1 MADFNRIIG
10 EINGIL
16 FSNYTVYA
24 LLITG
29 VVFTIW
35 SGFGQFRALTHG
47 VAVVRGKYD
56 DKNDPGAINHF
67 QALSA
72 ALSATV
78 GLGNIGGVALAVAL
92 GGPGAI
98 FWMWIIGI
106 LGMSL
111 KMTEVTQSMLYRN
124 TDDPDNP
131 HGGPMFV
138 VKKGFAEWG
147 LAPLGAIIGGIFVVT
162 LLISAITGG
171 NMFQAW
177 NVADITFTYFQVPQ
191 VVTGIILTVLVG
203 LVILGGIKRIG
214 AVAGRIVPFMC
225 IIYVLAAGY
234 VLIINVDQ
242 IPGLLALIVKS
253 GLPAF
258 LGGQDAAPAGAF
270 LGGTFGYAAMW
281 GVKRALFSSEAGQGS
296 SPIAHSA
303 AKTDEPVREGVVAG
317 LEPFIDTI
325 VVCTLTALVI
335 LSSGAYNRDAE
346 ATFSGSAPTVVFAS
360 EPAAVLA
367 APPTFEQA
375 EDGWTLSAVPA
386 PTRVPTKSEL
396 EAQAEKG
403 TELPSWKSNDAVFVY
418 AVAEP
423 AGDRVVIQGKLRVV
437 AGRPSIY
444 FDTFTPGEGQLELTG
459 FVAETNL
466 YHGALP
472 TWILSETTLPRM
484 SQEARSI
491 RRTGEGAAGWRDK
504 ETVFVVVEADFNSD
518 TGRGLRKLTGA
529 VEKSES
535 IDSDNIDWVV
545 DWKPLE
551 SRTTPKFRT
560 AEDGSP
566 DLSLYGDYAGA
577 SMTAY
582 AFDRVTP
589 GLGMWLVSIAAW
601 LFALST
607 MISWSY
613 YGEQGIYYLFGS
625 KGDKTAKPAV
635 LIYKLIY
642 CSLILVTTMLA
653 MPLFGPDKRPIIGT
667 DSELDMWTTLGLGV
681 MLVANIPIMWIFGAK
696 AMKAYHGY
704 FKHMKDGSDQPHDP
718 PPITDVVE
726 GKDVE

>member
-1 MADFNRIIG
+1 MADLNSFINTL
-10 EINGIL
+10 NGIL

-162 LLISAITGG
+162 LLTSAITGG

-234 VLIINVDQ
+234 VLVLNVDQ

-346 ATFSGSAPTVVFAS
+346 ATFPSLDDVQIV
-360 EPAAVLA
+360 
-367 APPTFEQA
+367 QA
-375 EDGWTLSAVPA
+375 TDAEGNALDNAWTLQTP
-386 PTRVPTKSEL
+386 P
-396 EAQAEKG
+396 
-403 TELPSWKSNDAVFVY
+403 LPDMTADAK
-418 AVAEP
+418 
-423 AGDRVVIQGKLRVV
+423 D
-437 AGRPSIY
+437 
-444 FDTFTPGEGQLELTG
+444 
-459 FVAETNL
+459 
-466 YHGALP
+466 
-472 TWILSETTLPRM
+472 
-484 SQEARSI
+484 I
-491 RRTGEGAAGWRDK
+491 RRADREDAGWREG
-504 ETVFVVVEADFNSD
+504 ETIFFIVAADPNAD
-518 TGRGLRKLTGA
+518 TGRDLRKITASVSQAEQGWWVANWSNL
-529 VEKSES
+529 ESES
-535 IDSDNIDWVV
+535 E
-545 DWKPLE
+545 PRL
-551 SRTTPKFRT
+551 RT